1 VDGDP
6 LTVCHK
12 ADAAAGGILI
22 QVGYGLA
29 DGLGNGIRDP
39 HIVVAFPKNTV
50 YGKGGGVNII
60 EIKRTAAVPDCPV
73 LNWITDTPVYDLK
86 SAAGQLSFKTGAD
99 VFAKMECFAASE
111 AEIFINGQKANCE
124 YNADTQC
131 LWFSGSI
138 AQNSEITI
146 IIKNFY

>member
-1 VDGDP
+1 MKNFHFSGKKYSIIVSGTGKFAEIY
-6 LTVCHK
+6 L
-12 ADAAAGGILI
+12 
-22 QVGYGLA
+22 
-29 DGLGNGIRDP
+29 NGTKIEGSMQLPSDLL
-39 HIVVAFPKNTV
+39 KDE
-50 YGKGGGVNII
+50 NII